1 MPLERKGAV
10 NSVTQRA
17 LKRIGLAIGFS
28 VFALTLSSDGMAA
41 EKREKIRI
49 GVSSKSLGF
58 FDTWAAHEKGFFRKY
73 GLDSEIITIRPNL
86 LIVALMSGDMDY
98 STVSGTVIRAA
109 IKGLPVRLFTIG
121 LRSSFHALVAQPK
134 YKSVLEL
141 KGKKVSVSNVGAT
154 DEIVTRHMLQK
165 GGLDPRKDVTV
176 LSIGGSEVRLQ
187 SLISG
192 QTDATALSLPHSLIA
207 KQQGYRVLGSAAD
220 ALEIPLSG
228 FGASLQKIQ
237 KEREQVKRVIQAQM
251 DTMHWIKTQ
260 RQEAIQF
267 LKQHF
272 GADDAI
278 AVESYNVYAPLIID
292 DVRVRPALVKTSL
305 ELEGVA
311 ALAWDKVADAS
322 LVEEALLLRNAR

>member
-1 MPLERKGAV
+1 MKNPSTIM
-10 NSVTQRA
+10 N
-17 LKRIGLAIGFS
+17 RIRCSLAIVSIALLATSAGF
-28 VFALTLSSDGMAA
+28 AA

-73 GLDSEIITIRPNL
+73 GLDSEVIAIRPNL
-86 LIVALMSGDMDY
+86 LIVALMSGEMDY

-134 YKSVLEL
+134 YKSILEL
-141 KGKKVSVSNVGAT
+141 KGKKISVSNVGAT
-154 DEIVTRHMLQK
+154 DEIVTRHILQK

-207 KQQGYRVLGSAAD
+207 KQQGYRVLASAAD
-220 ALEIPLSG
+220 ALEIPLGG

-237 KEREQVKRVIQAQM
+237 REREQVKRVIQAQM

-260 RQEAIQF
+260 KQEAIQF

-272 GADDAI
+272 GADDAT
-278 AVESYNVYAPLIID
+278 AVESYNVYAPLIVD
-292 DVRVRPALVKTSL
+292 DLRVRPALVKTSL
-305 ELEGVA
+305 ELEGVP
-311 ALAWDKVADAS
+311 ALAWDKVADSS
-322 LVEEALLLRNAR
+322 LVEEVLLQRNPR